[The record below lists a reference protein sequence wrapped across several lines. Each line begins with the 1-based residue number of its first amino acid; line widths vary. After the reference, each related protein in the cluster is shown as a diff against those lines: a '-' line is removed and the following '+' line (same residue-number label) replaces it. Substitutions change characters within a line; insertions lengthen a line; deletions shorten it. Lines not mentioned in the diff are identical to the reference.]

1 MTTIGIHEERLGR
14 VAQTARGAGI
24 VRRALVWSGI
34 LSLPLYVATDV
45 IGGMRYAGY
54 NFASQAISELMA
66 VGAPSKSFVD
76 PLFLLYS
83 FLALAFGTGVF
94 RAAGNR
100 NRALRTSAAAL
111 IAYGA
116 IGAGTNLAGEFF
128 AMQQRGA
135 GSLST
140 DAPHIILTAVLVFLL
155 LLALGFGAFSLGMR
169 FRVYSLATLVAVIV
183 FGALTAQFAPK
194 LAAGQPTPG
203 LGIVER
209 IDVYAAVLWVAVLGI
224 ALLRHRDA
232 DGQQTLS

>member
-1 MTTIGIHEERLGR
+1 M
-14 VAQTARGAGI
+14 

-54 NFASQAISELMA
+54 SFASQAISELMA

-83 FLALAFGTGVF
+83 LLALAFGTGVF
-94 RAAGNR
+94 RVAGNR
-100 NRALRTSAAAL
+100 NRALRMSGAAL
-111 IAYGA
+111 IGYGA
-116 IGAGTNLAGEFF
+116 IGAVTNLFGEFF

-140 DAPHIILTAVLVFLL
+140 DAPHIILTGVLVFLL
-155 LLALGFGAFSLGMR
+155 LFAMGFGAFALGSR
-169 FRVYSLATLVAVIV
+169 FRVYSLVTLVAVIV
-183 FGALTAQFAPK
+183 FGALTARFAPM

-209 IDVYAAVLWVAVLGI
+209 MDVYAAVLWVAVLGI
-224 ALLRHRDA
+224 ALLRQRDA
-232 DGQQTLS
+232 DGEQTLP